1 MPWKKV
7 PPELV
12 EFLDKAVIPYQTER
26 RSMFGCPVHF
36 VNNNMFVGAHEDQIM
51 LRLRPADQE
60 ELFAAHQEAEPFMPM
75 GRRMKEYALL
85 PQSLYGDESILG
97 PWLQRSYEYV
107 SSLPPKVV
115 KKAGKK
121 KGK

>member
-12 EFLDKAVIPYQTER
+12 EFLDKAVTPYQTER

-51 LRLRPADQE
+51 LRLRPEDQE
-60 ELFAAHQEAEPFMPM
+60 ELFAVHKDAEPFMPM
-75 GRRMKEYALL
+75 GHRMREYALL
-85 PQSLYGDESILG
+85 PQSLYGDESIFE
-97 PWLQRSYEYV
+97 PWLRRSYEYV
-107 SSLPPKVV
+107 SALPPKV
-115 KKAGKK
+115 KKTNKK

>member
-1 MPWKKV
+1 MPWKKA

-12 EFLDKAVIPYQTER
+12 EFLDKAVTPYQTER

-51 LRLRPADQE
+51 LRLRPEDQE
-60 ELFAAHQEAEPFMPM
+60 DLFAAHKDAEPFMQM
-75 GRRMKEYALL
+75 GRRKREYALL
-85 PQSLYGDESILG
+85 HQILYGNEAIFEL
-97 PWLQRSYEYV
+97 WLRRSYEYV
-107 SSLPPKVV
+107 SSLPPKV